1 MNSIILKLALVSFI
15 GIVGGTGFGL
25 FLSNKGNT
33 TTVTEATTPPTQT
46 APAPAAT
53 NSETGTNLAVLKV
66 AASAEQIIL
75 LNSEVNEESVDI
87 IIQQLNRSSA
97 AQRVYLIITSP
108 GGSVI
113 AGAKLIAY
121 MRSSAVQV
129 DTVCTELCASMAFHI
144 FEAGKKRYMTDKSFL
159 MGHSASGAAQG
170 TLPNMLSMLQALNL
184 LVERMDASIAKR
196 ANIPIEKFQVMML
209 RNLWVESVD
218 AVNMGLADGII
229 HLTYKAAPGELFD
242 VDGELRKR
250 SATKPPRRPGD
261 VRTVI
266 QELRDV
272 K

>member
-1 MNSIILKLALVSFI
+1 MNSILVKIALLSIVSLI
-15 GIVGGTGFGL
+15 GGTGFGV
-25 FLSNKGNT
+25 FISNKTNT
-33 TTVTEATTPPTQT
+33 AVTETTAPTQT
-46 APAPAAT
+46 TAAPTPT
-53 NSETGTNLAVLKV
+53 NSESGTTLAVLKV

-75 LNSEVNEESVDI
+75 LNAEVSEESVDI
-87 IIQQLNRSSA
+87 IIQQLNGTA
-97 AQRVYLIITSP
+97 AGRKVYLIITSP

-159 MGHSASGAAQG
+159 MGHSASGGAQG

-196 ANIPIEKFQVMML
+196 AGIPIEKFQVMML
-209 RNLWVESVD
+209 RNLWIESVD
-218 AVNMGLADGII
+218 AVNTGLADGII
-229 HLTYKAAPGELFD
+229 HLTYKASPGELFD

-250 SATKPPRRPGD
+250 NATKPTRRPGD

-266 QELRDV
+266 QDLRDV